1 MATKAQ
7 TGTVVFKEGN
17 YFLEVEGKYQ
27 PIPVGPHIDVG
38 QLKQLVGQKVEVV
51 HSEPKSFVIGLVQAG
66 EKIGVKRV
74 GIICY
79 LPPVDRLF
87 GVVQEE
93 ARAAFA
99 TQLLKEG
106 ILSQANYEKLQ

>member
-1 MATKAQ
+1 
-7 TGTVVFKEGN
+7 
-17 YFLEVEGKYQ
+17 L
-27 PIPVGPHIDVG
+27 I
-38 QLKQLVGQKVEVV
+38 
-51 HSEPKSFVIGLVQAG
+51 QAG

-87 GVVQEE
+87 GVVVQEE